1 MSNILQRGRTQ
12 QVSDHF
18 KLRKERRVR
27 GEMEGERERE
37 ERVGAKVGGKFV
49 FSCNV
54 CICPILNKCLK
65 VELA

>member
-1 MSNILQRGRTQ
+1 M
-12 QVSDHF
+12 
-18 KLRKERRVR
+18 R

-54 CICPILNKCLK
+54 CIYPILNKCLK